1 LKRLQKDTEKFI
13 KFLQGERFKME
24 RSFNLFSP
32 IDYRYSVEE
41 LKKYLSEEA
50 FIKYKAKVE
59 ASLAKVLL
67 KRKFISEKIYRE
79 IVEAVENISP
89 EEVYEEEKRI
99 KHDIRALVNCI
110 RKRVSEEAKPYIHLF
125 ATSYDIVDT
134 ANVMRYRDAVENV
147 ILPDMIRLE
156 KIWMEIS
163 LRYKDTLQ
171 IGRTHGQHAEPIT
184 FGFSIALYVHRWG
197 ERIVRVKEAKEN
209 LKGKFSGAVGAYNS
223 LSIFFENPEEFEM
236 EVLSELG
243 LKPAEISTQ
252 IVPPEPVADFFHS
265 IITSFGVLA
274 NFADDMRHLQR
285 SEIGEVGE
293 AFEEKQVGSSTMPQK
308 KNPVNFENIKSMW
321 KAILPRILTVYMD
334 QISEH
339 QRDLTNSCSQRF
351 LPEILV
357 AFDSSVRRMIRIS
370 EKLQVDAE
378 NMEKNFKMSEFKI
391 IAEPLYIF
399 LAVSGHPD
407 AHEYVRG
414 KVMECMREKK
424 SLYELVMEDESVKP
438 YIDKIDERQKE
449 ILQNPSKYTGISS
462 KKAEKIVN
470 LWKERLSI

>member
-1 LKRLQKDTEKFI
+1 MEKD
-13 KFLQGERFKME
+13 L
-24 RSFNLFSP
+24 NLFSP
-32 IDYRYSVEE
+32 IDYRYSVNE
-41 LKKYLSEEA
+41 LKEYLSEEA
-50 FIKYKAKVE
+50 FIRYKAKVE
-59 ASLAKVLL
+59 AALIKVLS
-67 KRKFISEKIYRE
+67 KRNFISEKICRE
-79 IVEAVENISP
+79 IVEATEKVLP
-89 EEVYEEEKRI
+89 QEVYEEEKRI

-110 RKRVSEEAKPYIHLF
+110 RKKVSEKANPYVHLF

-156 KIWMEIS
+156 RIWMEIS

-197 ERIVRVKEAKEN
+197 ERIVKVKEAKEN
-209 LKGKFSGAVGAYNS
+209 LKGKFSGAVGAYNASS
-223 LSIFFENPEEFEM
+223 LFFENPEEFER

-252 IVPPEPVADFFHS
+252 IIPPEPIVDFFHS

-308 KNPVNFENIKSMW
+308 KNPINFENVKSMW
-321 KAILPRILTVYMD
+321 KAFLPRILTVYMD

-391 IAEPLYIF
+391 IAEPLYIL

-414 KVMECMREKK
+414 KVMESIKEKK
-424 SLYELVMEDESVKP
+424 PLYKLIMEDKSIKGYLE
-438 YIDKIDERQKE
+438 KIDERQKE
-449 ILQNPSKYTGISS
+449 ILHNPSKYTGISS
-462 KKAEKIVN
+462 KKVEKIVN